1 MKLRTPCL
9 YLLFSFMSVFSSN
22 VLGDEALKNTTTDKI
37 KEFKQKQS
45 NDFRELKEKIIENES
60 KGLPLLVDSHTMVT
74 KVSQDDD
81 YIVMTY
87 EIKGIPI
94 EVFESDIA
102 VDNAKKILTANY
114 CQDESNMNLWR
125 VVFPSGIR
133 HLYYIDSNEAMRVE
147 IKPSECNQSIKKV
160 VDG

>member
-1 MKLRTPCL
+1 MKISKYYL
-9 YLLFSFMSVFSSN
+9 YLLFPFVAVFSAN
-22 VLGDEALKNTTTDKI
+22 TLGDNAKGSATPDKI

-94 EVFESDIA
+94 EVFKSDIA
-102 VDNAKKILTANY
+102 VDNAKKILAANY

-125 VVFPSGIR
+125 VVFSSGIR
-133 HLYYIDSNEAMRVE
+133 HLYYIDGNEAMKVE
-147 IKPSECNQSIKKV
+147 IKPSECNQSVKKV
-160 VDG
+160 IAS